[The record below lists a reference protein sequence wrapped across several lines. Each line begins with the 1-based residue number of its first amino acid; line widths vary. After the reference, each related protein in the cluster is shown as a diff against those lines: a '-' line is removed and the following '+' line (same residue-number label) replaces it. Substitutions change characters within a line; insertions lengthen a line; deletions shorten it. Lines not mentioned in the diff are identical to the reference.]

1 MPLVTLS
8 ASERLKPRSVIWSEV
23 EICGGQSTRKYP
35 RPLLSPKLFPLG
47 LEVGASQPIS
57 CHQYCAV
64 AIKLALTLY
73 FEGGFRFRVVERTL
87 AIMGQAFP
95 CLTSLFPD
103 HSSVRLW
110 SHRLGLYRLESAK
123 LGPRWT
129 MICDHTATYGG
140 IKLFVICG
148 VDLDALDQRVV
159 TKQGNYS
166 LSHDDVHPLA
176 LVPMKTSNGE
186 ILLEEYLDCIEIH
199 GHPEALVID
208 GGSDIQ
214 KSARLLNEHQEN
226 VGVDTTLS
234 VYDISHRIARIIQ
247 STLQP
252 LEKWQCFETMVKDAR
267 NYTKYKARRHLSPPA
282 LSHGPDRWM
291 NLSGIIKW
299 YSGMLERRQ
308 LPSGDREA
316 NLRFGITDR
325 VLEVGRATFRKCG
338 KLFKSLE
345 SLCGKEHPDEKSFKE
360 ELEKKCPEMPL
371 GMRTYLNDRKDLN
384 ETYIEEIMMGWEE
397 NQEIHK
403 EVSGM
408 LGFTN
413 EIQKKIKKEGFYR
426 GSVKECQE
434 IYEEA
439 GLSGV
444 GEAVGT
450 KVMDVLKEMS
460 KNLRENQRIIATSD
474 VLESLNG
481 KWKML
486 IGGSATPALGSN
498 ALLMPALMGEL
509 DVNEIKQ
516 ALETVKVEDVKEWRA
531 ATFGVTYHQEK
542 RYKRPPNTS

>member
-1 MPLVTLS
+1 M
-8 ASERLKPRSVIWSEV
+8 
-23 EICGGQSTRKYP
+23 
-35 RPLLSPKLFPLG
+35 
-47 LEVGASQPIS
+47 
-57 CHQYCAV
+57 
-64 AIKLALTLY
+64 LY
-73 FEGGFRFRVVERTL
+73 FAGGFRFRVVERTL
-87 AIMGQAFP
+87 AIIGKAFP
-95 CLTSLFPD
+95 CLPSLFPD

-110 SHRLGLYRLESAK
+110 AHRLGLYRLDNAK

-140 IKLFVICG
+140 LKLFVICG
-148 VDLDALDQRVV
+148 VDLDALDQRVAA
-159 TKQGNYS
+159 KEGNYS
-166 LSHDDVHPLA
+166 LSHEDVQPLA

-186 ILLEEYLDCIEIH
+186 VILDSYLDCIEVH
-199 GHPEALVID
+199 GHPETSVID

-214 KSARLLNEHQEN
+214 KSSRLLCEYQECI
-226 VGVDTTLS
+226 GVDTTLS
-234 VYDISHRIARIIQ
+234 IYDISHRIARIIQ

-252 LEKWQCFETMVKDAR
+252 LEKWQRFETMVKEAR

-308 LPSGDREA
+308 LPSGDREE

-325 VLEVGRATFRKCG
+325 VIEVGRATFRKLG

-345 SLCGKEHPDEKSFKE
+345 SICGKEHPDEESFNKALE
-360 ELEKKCPEMPL
+360 EKCPDMPQ
-371 GMRTYLNDRKDLN
+371 GMRTYLNDKKDLN
-384 ETYIEEIMMGWEE
+384 ETYIEEIMTGWEE

-413 EIQKKIKKEGFYR
+413 KVQKKIKTEGFSKE
-426 GSVKECQE
+426 SVKECQE

-439 GLSGV
+439 DLSGV
-444 GEAVGT
+444 GETVGT
-450 KVMDVLKEMS
+450 KVIDVLKEMA
-460 KNLRENQRIIATSD
+460 KNLREDQRIIATSD

-486 IGGSATPALGSN
+486 IGGSAAPALGSN

-509 DVNEIKQ
+509 NVNEISE
-516 ALETVKVEDVKEWRA
+516 ALEAVKVGDVRDWREE
-531 ATFGVTYHQEK
+531 TFGITYHQEK
-542 RYKRPPNTS
+542 RGKGNKNTS